1 MSLISILQSIFP
13 FLFNAAK
20 QQWKK
25 LPKDQQQALLHGTG
39 ITQIIK
45 DNLDKTETEVK
56 YLIIV
61 YTGLPSTDVNS
72 ILDNVFKEF
81 NVVTL
86 GELQTL
92 LKGAENTLNRNGILT
107 TIASAI
113 SIFISGGKLTWEG
126 LLIGLLQFAYKQF
139 VK

>member
-20 QQWKK
+20 KQWNN
-25 LPKDQQQALLHGTG
+25 LPKDQQEALLHGTG

-56 YLIIV
+56 GLIVV
-61 YTGLPSTDVNS
+61 YTGRASTDVNN

-81 NVVTL
+81 NVFTL
-86 GELQTL
+86 AELQTL
-92 LKGAENTLNRNGILT
+92 LKGAQNTLKWNGTLT

-139 VK
+139 IK